1 MIRKC
6 VFLVFYFFIFF
17 TASAQYYLS
26 GQDPA
31 SVRWKQLK
39 TPHFRLIFPDDN
51 QLQAQYLAN
60 MLEICY
66 PAVRADLNAK
76 PTKSDLIFHTQS
88 VISNATVAWAPRRLD
103 FFHMPA
109 QDGYGQEW
117 FRQLSVHELRHVA
130 QIKRLDE
137 GFGKFLSTVL
147 GQQGT
152 AALLGIFIPN
162 WFLEGDAVVAETAMS
177 FSGRGRQPLF
187 EAGLRAQLL
196 EKGSY
201 SYDKAYF
208 GSYRHHVP
216 DIYEFG
222 YFMTAFNKEKYG
234 SELWEN
240 VLDKTAR
247 RPFLLAP
254 FTSALKEISGR
265 GKKQLYR
272 ETMDSLCLIWALQD
286 SVSIKTPAQI
296 ISPSKKIYTN
306 YRFPQVL
313 SDGSIVAIRS
323 SMADVRRIVLIQD
336 SLEKV
341 LFTPGSIFNHSLSA
355 TDSLVVWNEFQPD
368 IRWSNRNFS
377 VIKIG
382 DIGSGKI
389 RQLTFGSNFF
399 APDISSCNRKIV
411 VAETSP
417 TGRHS
422 IVVLGSDSSEEL
434 FRLSSDSLFFQTP
447 KWMSDREHV
456 VALAVGQKGKALIKV
471 NTFSRKQEV
480 LIPFGY
486 TDFSLSAVNDNLVIL
501 HGAWS
506 GISNIFAFN
515 LETNEL
521 RQLGSSR
528 FGAADADFDAK
539 NEQLVYADYS
549 ADGWK
554 IQALKTKDLL
564 SVPLS
569 DVLNN
574 SFDLAEKL
582 SAKEKFNI
590 DAVAIPD
597 SIFPV
602 KKYRRINNLFHVHSW
617 SPVYLEADNQ
627 NIGPGFSILSQ
638 NSLSTMVAE
647 LGYSYDLNE
656 QTGKTV
662 LNMTYLGLFPAINA
676 GFSTGLRRGKTTF
689 EGKTRDLKWWETD
702 WNAGFRIPLNFT
714 RDRWIRGMQP
724 ALSFRQIYR
733 EMAPEIGLNF
743 NHNLVSSIGYDVF
756 IYNQTRMSARDLL
769 PAWGQSA
776 RLIFRHTP
784 FDVEPSKQIFA
795 SASLFFPGLAPHH
808 GLRLYGAWQNE
819 VTGYYQFGSY
829 ASFPRGYNSLFF
841 DELVSLKTD
850 YVFPLLYPELNLPTV
865 FYLKRIRSGLF
876 FDYFSG
882 SHSGQTN
889 DYTSAGMELHSDW
902 HFLNFPAPVNIGFRL
917 SHTFSN
923 GGWVPEFLFGVN
935 FSALY

>member
-6 VFLVFYFFIFF
+6 VFLVFFFFLFF

-103 FFHMPA
+103 FFHMPP

-130 QIKRLDE
+130 QINRLDE

-216 DIYEFG
+216 NIYEFG

-234 SELWEN
+234 PELWEN

-265 GKKQLYR
+265 GKKQLYH
-272 ETMDSLCLIWALQD
+272 ETMDSLRLIWALQD
-286 SVSIKTPAQI
+286 SVSTKTPAQI

-323 SMADVRRIVLIQD
+323 SMADIRRIVLIQD

-368 IRWSNRNFS
+368 LRWSNRNFS
-377 VIKIG
+377 IIKIG
-382 DIGSGKI
+382 DIGTGKI

-422 IVVLGSDSSEEL
+422 IVVLGSESAEEL

-447 KWMSDREHV
+447 KWMSDREHI
-456 VALAVGQKGKALIKV
+456 VALVVGQNGKALMKV
-471 NTFSRKQEV
+471 STISRKQEV

-486 TDFSLSAVNDNLVIL
+486 TDFSLSAVNDNLMIL

-564 SVPLS
+564 NVPLS

-617 SPVYLEADNQ
+617 SPVYLEANNQ
-627 NIGPGFSILSQ
+627 NFGPGFSILSQ

-676 GFSTGLRRGKTTF
+676 GLVLASDEEK
-689 EGKTRDLKWWETD
+689 
-702 WNAGFRIPLNFT
+702 
-714 RDRWIRGMQP
+714 QP
-724 ALSFRQIYR
+724 WK
-733 EMAPEIGLNF
+733 E
-743 NHNLVSSIGYDVF
+743 
-756 IYNQTRMSARDLL
+756 
-769 PAWGQSA
+769 
-776 RLIFRHTP
+776 
-784 FDVEPSKQIFA
+784 KQ
-795 SASLFFPGLAPHH
+795 LTL
-808 GLRLYGAWQNE
+808 
-819 VTGYYQFGSY
+819 
-829 ASFPRGYNSLFF
+829 
-841 DELVSLKTD
+841 
-850 YVFPLLYPELNLPTV
+850 
-865 FYLKRIRSGLF
+865 
-876 FDYFSG
+876 
-882 SHSGQTN
+882 
-889 DYTSAGMELHSDW
+889 
-902 HFLNFPAPVNIGFRL
+902 
-917 SHTFSN
+917 N
-923 GGWVPEFLFGVN
+923 GGKRTGI
-935 FSALY
+935 